1 MPRTK
6 DNLKR
11 EVASLL
17 SKMTVR
23 EKASLLYGRRFWYVT
38 GKETGQP
45 LPEIMVTDGPS
56 GLRKQCGK
64 ADMIGLNESVPSIA
78 YPTGSALASSWDPAL
93 LFSVGQALAEDCIK
107 EEVSV
112 LLGPA
117 VNHKRDPL
125 CGRNFE
131 YYSEDPL
138 LSADLGTAM
147 VQGIQSKGVG
157 ACVKHFAC
165 NSQEDARFFS
175 DSIVDERA
183 LREIYLRQFEAI
195 VRRAQ
200 PWMVM
205 TAYNKLNG
213 AHCTENSRL
222 MTDIARREWGYE
234 GLFVTDW
241 SAMRDQLAAYR
252 AGLDLE
258 MPGTVG
264 SDLDLEE
271 AVKRGALSEEVLNE
285 RAGKVL

>member
-38 GKETGQP
+38 GKETGED

-131 YYSEDPL
+131 YYSEDSFLSGQMICGYRL
-138 LSADLGTAM
+138 L
-147 VQGIQSKGVG
+147 
-157 ACVKHFAC
+157 
-165 NSQEDARFFS
+165 
-175 DSIVDERA
+175 
-183 LREIYLRQFEAI
+183 
-195 VRRAQ
+195 RRHRIS
-200 PWMVM
+200 
-205 TAYNKLNG
+205 G
-213 AHCTENSRL
+213 C
-222 MTDIARREWGYE
+222 
-234 GLFVTDW
+234 
-241 SAMRDQLAAYR
+241 
-252 AGLDLE
+252 
-258 MPGTVG
+258 
-264 SDLDLEE
+264 
-271 AVKRGALSEEVLNE
+271 
-285 RAGKVL
+285 

>member
-38 GKETGQP
+38 GKETGEA

-147 VQGIQSKGVG
+147 VQGIQSKGWG
-157 ACVKHFAC
+157 RASSTLPAIRRKTPASSRTASSTSAPCAKFIFA
-165 NSQEDARFFS
+165 SSKPSSA
-175 DSIVDERA
+175 
-183 LREIYLRQFEAI
+183 
-195 VRRAQ
+195 
-200 PWMVM
+200 
-205 TAYNKLNG
+205 
-213 AHCTENSRL
+213 AHSR
-222 MTDIARREWGYE
+222 G
-234 GLFVTDW
+234 W
-241 SAMRDQLAAYR
+241 S
-252 AGLDLE
+252 
-258 MPGTVG
+258 
-264 SDLDLEE
+264 
-271 AVKRGALSEEVLNE
+271 
-285 RAGKVL
+285 